1 METAACKMTL
11 QEKLNILADAAKY
24 DVACTSSGSSRR
36 GRRDILEMLSLPV
49 SATVF
54 PRTDAASLC

>member
-24 DVACTSSGSSRR
+24 DVAC
-36 GRRDILEMLSLPV
+36 V